1 MQSPTTEYKHQRK
14 NKAEQANATARL
26 TPPKD
31 PDSYRDGVRCCSQF
45 FLSWFLQPT
54 HPALLYFLQ
63 MKSVIDKMYLQ
74 KNKQVQPTA
83 RSKKSRKKKL
93 PEATLT

>member
-1 MQSPTTEYKHQRK
+1 
-14 NKAEQANATARL
+14 
-26 TPPKD
+26 
-31 PDSYRDGVRCCSQF
+31 
-45 FLSWFLQPT
+45 
-54 HPALLYFLQ
+54 

-83 RSKKSRKKKL
+83 QSKNPRQKKL